1 MMQRKRKPKRAKPA
15 LKAIWRTNID
25 DHPIGLAW
33 SPDGSILAV
42 AGVSGPITLF
52 NGADGALQQRLPGH
66 AVDTMAISWHK
77 DSRLLASVGQD
88 GKVRVWD
95 AETGTQRS
103 EMAGG
108 ASWVE
113 RVAFSPVDDWLVSA
127 AGRKLRL
134 WNSSGALVREYPDA
148 NSTITDIKW
157 RHDGKQFAISAYNG
171 VVLYDPNEAEPLR
184 RFEWQGSTLTLEWSP
199 DGKYI
204 ATGDQDSTVHFWIT
218 DTGKDLQM
226 WGYETKVLELA
237 WSFNNRYLAT
247 GGGTQ
252 IVIWDCSGK
261 GPENTRPMM
270 LEGHQRLIKHLKFQP
285 HGMLLASGGNDGLL
299 AIWRVKK
306 KKKAVMLADAV
317 FKAPIAS
324 LAWSPDDRCIAVSD
338 ESGALSIATV
348 RRL

>member
-1 MMQRKRKPKRAKPA
+1 MMQRKRKSKPA
-15 LKAIWRTNID
+15 PPSLKAIWRTNID

-33 SPDGSILAV
+33 SPDGKSLAV

-52 NGADGALQQRLPGH
+52 TGAEGAVRHRLSGH
-66 AVDTMAISWHK
+66 ALDTMAISWHK

-88 GKVRVWD
+88 GKVRLWD
-95 AETGTQRS
+95 AKTGTQRA

-113 RVAFSPVDDWLVSA
+113 RVAFSPAGDWLVSA

-134 WNSSGALVREYPDA
+134 WNSSGELIREYPDA

-157 RHDGKQFAISAYNG
+157 RYDGAQFAISAYNG
-171 VVLYDPNEAEPLR
+171 VVLYDPAEAEPLR

-204 ATGDQDSTVHFWIT
+204 ATGDQDSTVHFWIA

-237 WSFNNRYLAT
+237 WSFNSRYLAT

-252 IVIWDCSGK
+252 AVVWDCSGK

-270 LEGHQRLIKHLKFQP
+270 LEGHQHLIKHLEFQRR
-285 HGMLLASGGNDGLL
+285 GMLLASGGNEGML
-299 AIWRVKK
+299 AIWKINKK
-306 KKKAVMLADAV
+306 KPAMLVDAV

-338 ESGALSIATV
+338 ESGTLSIAAV
-348 RRL
+348 Q